1 MTLITRMARL
11 FKADVHSILD
21 WLEEPEAVL
30 KQAVRDMETEIENGL
45 QTLTELERKDQ
56 KLKALVVNLRQTLT
70 ELEGQIDICFDEDN
84 HDLART
90 CIRKKLETENR
101 LKAATR
107 TLAAISA
114 EKETQQHKINE
125 QKEQLSVVVEK
136 MQLFV
141 ESYAQSSGQE
151 PFAAFEGGQVVI
163 SDEEVEIAF
172 LHEKRQRAGN
182 EGKV

>member
-1 MTLITRMARL
+1 MTLITRVARL
-11 FKADVHSILD
+11 FKADMHGILD

-30 KQAVRDMETEIENGL
+30 KQAVRDMETEIENGE
-45 QTLTELERKDQ
+45 QTLAELERKAE
-56 KLKALVVNLRQTLT
+56 KLKAVVDNLRETIT
-70 ELEGQIDICFDEDN
+70 ELEGRIDICFEEDN

-90 CIRKKLETENR
+90 FIRKKLETENR
-101 LKAATR
+101 LKVATR
-107 TLAAISA
+107 TAAA
-114 EKETQQHKINE
+114 VTTEKAVQQQKIND

-141 ESYAQSSGQE
+141 DSYAQSSRQE
-151 PFAAFEGGQVVI
+151 PFAAFESGQVVV

-172 LHEKRQRAGN
+172 LHEKRQRAGS